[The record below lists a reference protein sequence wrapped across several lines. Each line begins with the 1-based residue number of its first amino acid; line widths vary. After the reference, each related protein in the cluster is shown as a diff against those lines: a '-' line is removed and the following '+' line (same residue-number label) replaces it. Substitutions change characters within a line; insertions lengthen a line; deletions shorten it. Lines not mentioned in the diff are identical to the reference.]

1 MTARYKDPK
10 FNIKTNFV
18 HTVQHMIKTRLG
30 MPKLKDYHIKSF
42 EDLQSVGA
50 ETQLFSRMAG
60 DCYKGLNERLHLEDP
75 EWNAIFWYQVKFST
89 DTTSVYYCPSANSS
103 LPKSPCVVI
112 AYRGTDFQADYN
124 TKSGNKFDKLFQM
137 VTDKMGDFYA
147 DMQIFMGT
155 AATTDRFESAKTHA
169 ETFMRD
175 TFDHVPYF
183 YFTGHSLGGAIAMN
197 SVEAVWTDKVVKGV
211 VFNPGVGPDGNYFYE
226 VDYLLNNTPGKRKT
240 VGSNPVPVDPRKT
253 KLESHLIRGTG
264 GLLKNDP
271 VSRFAGG
278 LGTTYHYEGTGIPSG
293 LQGHTVRMFP
303 NQDVHGVTSLETQ
316 IPTTH

>member
-1 MTARYKDPK
+1 
-10 FNIKTNFV
+10 
-18 HTVQHMIKTRLG
+18 

-42 EDLQSVGA
+42 EDLQSVRA
-50 ETQLFSRMAG
+50 ETQLFSHMAG

-75 EWNAIFWYQVKFST
+75 EWNSIFWYQVKFST
-89 DTTSVYYCPSANSS
+89 NTTSVYYCPSANSS

-112 AYRGTDFQADYN
+112 VYRGTDFEADYN

-155 AATTDRFESAKTHA
+155 AATADCFESAKTHA
-169 ETFMRD
+169 EMFMRD

-226 VDYLLNNTPGKRKT
+226 VDYLLNNTPGKRKS
-240 VGSNPVPVDPRKT
+240 VSSNPVPVDQRKT
-253 KLESHLIRGTG
+253 KLESHLIHGTS

-271 VSRFAGG
+271 VSRFVGG
-278 LGTTYHYEGTGIPSG
+278 LGTTYHYEGTGIPNG

-303 NQDVHGVTSLETQ
+303 NQDVHGVMSLETQ